1 MLSRRLWKITRLL
14 AGFLLAGPAVG
25 QTSDCVPNGRS
36 AGPSATSPD
45 GRYEVLKVFCSNQAN
60 ERELA
65 LVLRN
70 VQSGESRT
78 LYAYDRDA
86 TVVWSPDSR
95 WIAIN
100 DYAGSDYTN
109 NVVVSI
115 DRDTPPIDLKQ
126 RLLQSKPKQRIL
138 ESDHLYL
145 SASEWKSQSEIQL
158 VAWGH
163 DSGRKIAFCRCFLM
177 SLGGSIRQC
186 HLPVTG
192 DDPEGYCQNIMKDA
206 PPLAASP
213 QTGTRQ

>member
-1 MLSRRLWKITRLL
+1 MLSRRLRKITLLVSLLL
-14 AGFLLAGPAVG
+14 AVPAVG
-25 QTSDCVPNGRS
+25 QTSDCVPTGRS
-36 AGPSATSPD
+36 AGPSVTSPD
-45 GRYEVLKVFCSNQAN
+45 GRYDVLKVFCSSQTN

-70 VQSGESRT
+70 VQSGESRR
-78 LYAYDRDA
+78 LYTYDRDA
-86 TVVWSPDSR
+86 SVIWSPDSR
-95 WIAIN
+95 WIVIN

-115 DRDTPPIDLKQ
+115 DQGTPSIDLKQ
-126 RLLQSKPKQRIL
+126 RLLESKPKQRIL

-145 SASEWKSQSEIQL
+145 AASEWKSQSEIQL

-163 DSGRKIAFCRCFLM
+163 DSGRKKAFCRCFLV

-192 DDPEGYCQNIMKDA
+192 DDPEEYCQNIKKDVL
-206 PPLAASP
+206 PLAASP
-213 QTGTRQ
+213 QSGTRH

>member
-1 MLSRRLWKITRLL
+1 MQASAEVWFAMARGDDMLSRRLWKMTTPLAALL
-14 AGFLLAGPAVG
+14 LVAPAMG
-25 QTSDCVPNGRS
+25 QTLGCVPSGRS
-36 AGPSATSPD
+36 AGPSVTAPD
-45 GRYEVLKVFCSNQAN
+45 GRYEVLKVFCSSKTN
-60 ERELA
+60 ESQLA

-70 VQSGESRT
+70 VESGESRT
-78 LYAYDRDA
+78 LYTYDRDA
-86 TVVWSPDSR
+86 SVIWSPDSR

-115 DRDTPPIDLKQ
+115 DRDAPPIDLKQ

-186 HLPVTG
+186 PLPVT
-192 DDPEGYCQNIMKDA
+192 
-206 PPLAASP
+206 
-213 QTGTRQ
+213 

>member
-1 MLSRRLWKITRLL
+1 MLFRRLWKIARRL
-14 AGFLLAGPAVG
+14 AGFLLVLPVAGQA
-25 QTSDCVPNGRS
+25 SDCVPNGHS

-45 GRYEVLKVFCSNQAN
+45 GRYEVLKVFCSTQTK

-78 LYAYDRDA
+78 LYTYDRDA
-86 TVVWSPDSR
+86 SVIWSPDSR

-158 VAWGH
+158 VVWGH

-192 DDPEGYCQNIMKDA
+192 DDPEGYCQNIKKDA
-206 PPLAASP
+206 PPFS
-213 QTGTRQ
+213 R

>member
-1 MLSRRLWKITRLL
+1 MLSRQLRKMTLVGGLVL
-14 AGFLLAGPAVG
+14 VVPAVG
-25 QTSDCVPNGRS
+25 QTLDCVPNGRS
-36 AGPSATSPD
+36 AGPSVSSPD
-45 GRYEVLKVFCSNQAN
+45 GRHEVLKVFCPSQSN
-60 ERELA
+60 EREMA

-70 VQSGESRT
+70 VQSGERRA

-86 TVVWSPDSR
+86 SVIWSPDSR

-115 DRDTPPIDLKQ
+115 DQGTPPIDLKQ
-126 RLLQSKPKQRIL
+126 RLLQSKPRQRIL

-145 SASEWKSQSEIQL
+145 AANEWKSESEIQL

-163 DSGRKIAFCRCFLM
+163 DSGRKIAFCRCFLV

-186 HLPVTG
+186 RIPVPR
-192 DDPEGYCQNIMKDA
+192 DDPEGYCENIRKDA
-206 PPLAASP
+206 PALAANP
-213 QTGTRQ
+213 RPHG